1 MYGISTQQ
9 DLPVMTGI
17 HRHLVNFIPIRFD
30 STRHSNSMCDVKF
43 LSHVYYIFDR
53 VIIKQMYLMYHL
65 NIKPIY
71 SNIFYIFLIEGE
83 NKKFVEFIN
92 DNYLIKFDVYIEF
105 NIQIPYHE
113 EIYLNIRSLIHVFC
127 YVF

>member
-1 MYGISTQQ
+1 
-9 DLPVMTGI
+9 
-17 HRHLVNFIPIRFD
+17 
-30 STRHSNSMCDVKF
+30 
-43 LSHVYYIFDR
+43 
-53 VIIKQMYLMYHL
+53 MYLMYHL